1 MSDQPTLL
9 GREDVLERCRAQLD
23 AGAGVLLYGPAGI
36 GKSAVVEVLGAEAAA
51 QGQLVLRSTPSAVEA
66 GLPHLTLCDLFSGVL
81 DADPPALPGH
91 LRAALETA
99 LLRGAPLAGAATDQL
114 AIRLGVLELLRGLA
128 LRGTV
133 LLVLDDAHWIDPAS
147 AEVLAFAARRLGT
160 LPVRMLVTER
170 VEPGAEPLAIEL
182 LPPQLTEIP
191 LDGLPE
197 TVLGELLRNRLDMPL
212 TGDTLGRV
220 RASSGGNPLYA
231 LELGRALRRR
241 GEPVRPDEPLPVPDR
256 LRPLLSARLAEL
268 PVEAMPALLL
278 VAAAARPG
286 RELLPTDDPGLA
298 VGLATGVLGLSP
310 GGELRFSHPLL
321 GELVYADATPAQRQA
336 AHTRLADLVPDP
348 VERVR
353 HRALATPG
361 PDRALAEALAAA
373 AEVALARGAPGT
385 AAELCRLAAEHT
397 PGVGDEEPAGPAG
410 PRAGFGSADPGS
422 GVEFGS
428 GLESADPGSGSGPG
442 FGTAMVSGAGSG
454 TPGARSGAGPRAGGG
469 SSTRPAADGP
479 ALVSHRLFAAARHAH
494 AAGLPDQVRSACL
507 AVIRGPDPAD
517 RVGARLLLARLPGQ
531 DPAEVK
537 ALLDAAALDA
547 DDDPRLTGWV
557 LLARAYQAFHETGVR
572 AGPPGLDRIEELA
585 RDAGDEE
592 LEVEAI
598 ATRLA
603 HQLHRDPQ
611 GSLAVLERGCA
622 LAAGQPLTE
631 ASIFMRQIQAVALVR
646 SGDVSG
652 ALGAHERLRADTER
666 AGRTLD
672 LCDLLFTATGLY
684 ERAGRCAEAHAT
696 GQYGGRLRAE
706 LESDRLGELLQRGA
720 AELNGGTAERAFELL
735 DAAAAAW
742 ARTDAVE
749 WLAYALGLRGRAE
762 WLLGRYEASAR
773 SQRRSRSL
781 LHRQGYTDPAMFLID
796 ADLAESLILTGA
808 TAEAAGLLGEAR
820 AEAAR
825 LGRDVVTLGLTRA
838 RILLEGVTGDPRAAA
853 DELRARMP
861 AEHPYPLEVARA
873 LLTLAGLERRA
884 RRRAAA
890 RAALQEAAERYTLAG
905 CAPYLRHAEAE
916 LARLDAPEGP
926 LTDLELRI
934 AELVRAGATNRE
946 IAGVLH
952 LSVKAVEA
960 NLTRLF
966 RRLGV
971 RNRAELISRAPAG

>member
-23 AGAGVLLYGPAGI
+23 TGAGVLLYGPAGI
-36 GKSAVVEVLGAEAAA
+36 GKSAVVEALGAEAAA

-66 GLPHLTLCDLFSGVL
+66 GLPHLTLCDLFCGVL
-81 DADPPALPGH
+81 DVDPPTLPGH

-170 VEPGAEPLAIEL
+170 VEPGSEPLAIEL
-182 LPPQLTEIP
+182 LPPQMTEIP
-191 LDGLPE
+191 LEGLPE

-268 PVEAMPALLL
+268 PVQAMPALLL

-361 PDRALAEALAAA
+361 PDPALARALEAA

-397 PGVGDEEPAGPAG
+397 PEMSGEINGSFGYFGDT
-410 PRAGFGSADPGS
+410 D
-422 GVEFGS
+422 
-428 GLESADPGSGSGPG
+428 L
-442 FGTAMVSGAGSG
+442 SGAGQS
-454 TPGARSGAGPRAGGG
+454 PDP
-469 SSTRPAADGP
+469 DGP
-479 ALVSHRLFAAARHAH
+479 FLVSHRLLAAARHAH

-507 AVIRGPDPAD
+507 AVTRGPDHTD

-537 ALLDAAALDA
+537 TLLDAAEIDA
-547 DDDPRLTGWV
+547 TGDPRLTGWV
-557 LLARAYQAFHETGVR
+557 LLARAYQTFRETGVR
-572 AGPPGLDRIEELA
+572 VGPSGLDRIEQLA
-585 RDAGDEE
+585 RDAADEE

-611 GSLAVLERGCA
+611 GSLEILDRGCA
-622 LAAGQPLTE
+622 LAHGQPLTE
-631 ASIFMRQIQAVALVR
+631 ATIFMRQIQAVAQVR
-646 SGDVSG
+646 SGDVAG
-652 ALGAHERLRADTER
+652 ALGTHERLRADTER

-735 DAAAAAW
+735 DAAASAW

-781 LHRQGYTDPAMFLID
+781 LHRQGYTDPAMFLVD
-796 ADLAESLILTGA
+796 ADLAECLILTGA

-820 AEAAR
+820 AEANR
-825 LGRDVVTLGLTRA
+825 LGRDVVTLGLTRS
-838 RILLEGVTGDPRAAA
+838 RILLDGVTGDPRAAA
-853 DELRARMP
+853 DALRAQLP

-873 LLTLAGLERRA
+873 LLTLAALERRA

-890 RAALQEAAERYTLAG
+890 RAALQDAVERYTLAG
-905 CAPYLRHAEAE
+905 CVPYLRYAEAE

-971 RNRAELISRAPAG
+971 RNRAELISRAPTA

>member
-81 DADPPALPGH
+81 DVDPPALPGH

-147 AEVLAFAARRLGT
+147 AEVLAFAARRLGG

-182 LPPQLTEIP
+182 LPPQVTEIA

-197 TVLGELLRNRLDMPL
+197 TLLGELLRNRLDMPL

-268 PVEAMPALLL
+268 PVAAMPALLL

-361 PDRALAEALAAA
+361 PDRALAEALEAA

-397 PGVGDEEPAGPAG
+397 PGVVDEEPAGAP
-410 PRAGFGSADPGS
+410 
-422 GVEFGS
+422 
-428 GLESADPGSGSGPG
+428 
-442 FGTAMVSGAGSG
+442 
-454 TPGARSGAGPRAGGG
+454 
-469 SSTRPAADGP
+469 ADGP
-479 ALVSHRLFAAARHAH
+479 ALVSHRLLAAARHAH

-517 RVGARLLLARLPGQ
+517 RVGARLLHARLPGQ
-531 DPAEVK
+531 DPADVK

-547 DDDPRLTGWV
+547 GGDPRLTGWV

-646 SGDVSG
+646 SGDVPG

-684 ERAGRCAEAHAT
+684 ERAGRCSEAHAT

-735 DAAAAAW
+735 DAAASAW

-825 LGRDVVTLGLTRA
+825 LGRDVVTLGLTRS
-838 RILLEGVTGDPRAAA
+838 RILLAGVTGDPRAAA
-853 DELRARMP
+853 DELRALLP
-861 AEHPYPLEVARA
+861 GDHPYPLEVARA
-873 LLTLAGLERRA
+873 LLTLAALERRA

-905 CAPYLRHAEAE
+905 CVPYLRHAEAE

-926 LTDLELRI
+926 LSDLELRI